1 MFEINELYGEA
12 FMVILQNTILLLQ
25 RRMIAFE
32 IIIGKVHILHAYN
45 HI

>member
-12 FMVILQNTILLLQ
+12 FMVIVQNTILLLQ
-25 RRMIAFE
+25 RMMITFK
-32 IIIGKVHILHAYN
+32 IIIGKVLILHAYN